1 MHRPHPGDDL
11 PEVIIGFD
19 GLAEGWHRPDYGFG
33 SLTGVAL
40 LLELDGA
47 KRDQSK
53 ECIGC
58 FADSF
63 FPS

>member
-1 MHRPHPGDDL
+1 MIFQRSSSVLMVSPKGG
-11 PEVIIGFD
+11 IG
-19 GLAEGWHRPDYGFG
+19 PDYGFG

-47 KRDQSK
+47 KRDQFK

-63 FPS
+63 CPS